1 MEVLKSKL
9 KERIKNNIFGVTVER
24 NLKNQT
30 TYQRKKITVI
40 ALSVIQR
47 TLDNIE
53 EW

>member
-1 MEVLKSKL
+1 MKELKSTL
-9 KERIKNNIFGVTVER
+9 KERIKNNIFGATVER

-30 TYQRKKITVI
+30 TYQRQKFTVV
-40 ALSVIQR
+40 ALSVNQR